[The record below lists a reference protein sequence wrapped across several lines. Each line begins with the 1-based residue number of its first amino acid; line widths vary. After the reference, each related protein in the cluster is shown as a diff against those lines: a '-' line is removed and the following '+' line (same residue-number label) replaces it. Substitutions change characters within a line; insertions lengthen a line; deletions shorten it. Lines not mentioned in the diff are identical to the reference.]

1 MGIDY
6 RPLAIDDPGVSRVH
20 RDTFMRIIGNRVKT
34 IMEYNGVYIN
44 ELADLAASHRQTI
57 MRYRNA
63 RQMPTVFLV
72 ANVAAALGVR
82 FSDLIPDHV
91 YVNDRLE
98 EQNVTEAWFDYEK
111 EIFELY
117 IEPRA
122 FDYTNPYQTVD
133 EWSSQFLDRMV
144 DILNNQDYVQDYV
157 INGLEFASTIGQ
169 HYSTIYYIL
178 EHKRLP
184 SLPTFV
190 NICMGLG
197 VSVDEMIGLDD
208 FIWV

>member
-6 RPLAIDDPGVSRVH
+6 RPLAIGDPGVSRVH

-34 IMEYNGVYIN
+34 IMEYNGIYIN

-63 RQMPTVFLV
+63 RQMPTVFLI

-82 FSDLIPDHV
+82 FSDLIPDHI

-98 EQNVTEAWFDYEK
+98 EQNVTEAWLDYEK
-111 EIFELY
+111 ELFELPV
-117 IEPRA
+117 EPRA
-122 FDYTNPYQTVD
+122 FDYMNPYQYQTVD
-133 EWSSQFLDRMV
+133 KWSARFLDRFV
-144 DILNNQDYVQDYV
+144 SILNDQDYV

-178 EHKRLP
+178 ERKRLP

-208 FIWV
+208 FLWV

>member
-6 RPLAIDDPGVSRVH
+6 RPVAIGDSGVSRVH

-34 IMEYNGVYIN
+34 IMEYNGIYIN

-82 FSDLIPDHV
+82 FSDLIPNHI
-91 YVNDRLE
+91 YVNDRLA
-98 EQNVTEAWFDYEK
+98 EQNVTEAWLDYER
-111 EIFELY
+111 ELFELSV
-117 IEPRA
+117 EPRA
-122 FDYTNPYQTVD
+122 FDYMNPYHYQTVD
-133 EWSSQFLDRMV
+133 QWSIQFLDRFV
-144 DILNNQDYVQDYV
+144 GILNDQDYV

-178 EHKRLP
+178 ERKRLP

-208 FIWV
+208 FLWV

>member
-6 RPLAIDDPGVSRVH
+6 RPLAIGDPVVSRVH

-34 IMEYNGVYIN
+34 IMEYNGIYIN

-82 FSDLIPDHV
+82 FSDLIPDHI

-98 EQNVTEAWFDYEK
+98 EQNVTEAWLDYEK
-111 EIFELY
+111 ELFELLV
-117 IEPRA
+117 EPRA
-122 FDYTNPYQTVD
+122 FDYMNPYQYQTVD
-133 EWSSQFLDRMV
+133 EWSARFLDRFV
-144 DILNNQDYVQDYV
+144 SILNDQEYV

-178 EHKRLP
+178 ERKRLP

-208 FIWV
+208 FLWV

>member
-6 RPLAIDDPGVSRVH
+6 RPLAIGDPVVSRVH
-20 RDTFMRIIGNRVKT
+20 RNTFMRIIGSRIKV
-34 IMEYNGVYIN
+34 IMEHNGIYIN

-63 RQMPTVFLV
+63 RQMPTVFLI

-91 YVNDRLE
+91 YVNNRLE

-111 EIFELY
+111 EFFELS

-122 FDYTNPYQTVD
+122 FDYTNPYQYQTVD
-133 EWSSQFLDRMV
+133 EWSSRFLDRMV
-144 DILNNQDYVQDYV
+144 DILNDQDYV

-178 EHKRLP
+178 ERKRLP

-208 FIWV
+208 FLWV

>member
-1 MGIDY
+1 MGIDF
-6 RPLAIDDPGVSRVH
+6 RPIAIGDPGVSRVH
-20 RDTFMRIIGNRVKT
+20 RDTFMKIIGNRVKT
-34 IMEYNGVYIN
+34 IMEYNGIYIN

-82 FSDLIPDHV
+82 FSDLIPDHI

-98 EQNVTEAWFDYEK
+98 EQNVTEAWLDYEK
-111 EIFELY
+111 ELFELSV
-117 IEPRA
+117 EPRA
-122 FDYTNPYQTVD
+122 FNYMNPYQYQTVD
-133 EWSSQFLDRMV
+133 EWSARFLDRFV
-144 DILNNQDYVQDYV
+144 SILNDQDYV

-178 EHKRLP
+178 ERKRLP

-208 FIWV
+208 FLWV

>member
-6 RPLAIDDPGVSRVH
+6 RPLVIGDPSVSRVH
-20 RDTFMRIIGNRVKT
+20 RDTFMKIIGNRVKT
-34 IMEYNGVYIN
+34 IMEYNGIYIN

-63 RQMPTVFLV
+63 RQMPTVFLIV
-72 ANVAAALGVR
+72 NVAAALGVR
-82 FSDLIPDHV
+82 FSDLIPDHI

-98 EQNVTEAWFDYEK
+98 EQNVTEAWLDYEK
-111 EIFELY
+111 ELFELSV
-117 IEPRA
+117 EPRA
-122 FDYTNPYQTVD
+122 FDYMNPYQYQTVD
-133 EWSSQFLDRMV
+133 EWSARFLDRFV
-144 DILNNQDYVQDYV
+144 SILNDQDYV

-178 EHKRLP
+178 ERKRLP

-208 FIWV
+208 FLWV

>member
-6 RPLAIDDPGVSRVH
+6 RPLVIGDPSVSRVH
-20 RDTFMRIIGNRVKT
+20 RDTFMKIIGNRVKT
-34 IMEYNGVYIN
+34 IMEYNGIYIN

-63 RQMPTVFLV
+63 RQMPTVFLIV
-72 ANVAAALGVR
+72 NVAAALGVR
-82 FSDLIPDHV
+82 FSDLIPDHI

-98 EQNVTEAWFDYEK
+98 EQNVTEAWLDYEK
-111 EIFELY
+111 ELFELSV
-117 IEPRA
+117 EPRV
-122 FDYTNPYQTVD
+122 FDYMNPYQYQTVD
-133 EWSSQFLDRMV
+133 EWSVRFLDRFV
-144 DILNNQDYVQDYV
+144 SILNDQDYV

-178 EHKRLP
+178 ERKRLP

-208 FIWV
+208 FLWV

>member
-1 MGIDY
+1 MGIEY
-6 RPLAIDDPGVSRVH
+6 RPLAIGDPGVSRVH

-34 IMEYNGVYIN
+34 IMEYNGIYIN

-63 RQMPTVFLV
+63 RQMPTVFLI

-82 FSDLIPDHV
+82 FSDLIPDHI

-98 EQNVTEAWFDYEK
+98 EQNVTEAWLDYEK
-111 EIFELY
+111 ELFELS

-122 FDYTNPYQTVD
+122 FDYMNPYQYQTVD
-133 EWSSQFLDRMV
+133 EWSSRFLDRMV
-144 DILNNQDYVQDYV
+144 DILNDQDYV

-178 EHKRLP
+178 ERKRLP

-208 FIWV
+208 FLWV

>member
-1 MGIDY
+1 MGIDF
-6 RPLAIDDPGVSRVH
+6 RPLVIGDPSVSRVH
-20 RDTFMRIIGNRVKT
+20 RDTFMKIIGNRVKT
-34 IMEYNGVYIN
+34 IMEYNGIYIN

-63 RQMPTVFLV
+63 RQMPTVFLIV
-72 ANVAAALGVR
+72 NVAAALGVR
-82 FSDLIPDHV
+82 FSDLIPDHI

-98 EQNVTEAWFDYEK
+98 EQNVTEAWLDYEK
-111 EIFELY
+111 ELFELSV
-117 IEPRA
+117 EPRA
-122 FDYTNPYQTVD
+122 FDYMNPYQYQTVD
-133 EWSSQFLDRMV
+133 EWSARFLDRFV
-144 DILNNQDYVQDYV
+144 NILNDQDYV

-178 EHKRLP
+178 ERKRLP

-208 FIWV
+208 FLWV

>member
-6 RPLAIDDPGVSRVH
+6 RPLAIGDLGVSRVH
-20 RDTFMRIIGNRVKT
+20 RDTFMRIIGSRVKT

-82 FSDLIPDHV
+82 FSDLIPDHI

-98 EQNVTEAWFDYEK
+98 EQHVTEAWLDYEK
-111 EIFELY
+111 ELFELSV
-117 IEPRA
+117 EPRA
-122 FDYTNPYQTVD
+122 FDYTNPYQYQTVD
-133 EWSSQFLDRMV
+133 EWSSRFLDRMV
-144 DILNNQDYVQDYV
+144 NILNDQDYV

-178 EHKRLP
+178 ERKRLP

-208 FIWV
+208 FLWV

>member
-6 RPLAIDDPGVSRVH
+6 RPLVIGDPNVSRVH
-20 RDTFMRIIGNRVKT
+20 RDTFMKIIGNRVKT
-34 IMEYNGVYIN
+34 IMEYNGIYIN
-44 ELADLAASHRQTI
+44 ELADLTASHRQTI

-82 FSDLIPDHV
+82 FSDLIPDHI

-98 EQNVTEAWFDYEK
+98 EQNVTEAWLDYEK
-111 EIFELY
+111 ELFELPV
-117 IEPRA
+117 EPRA
-122 FDYTNPYQTVD
+122 FDYMNPYQYQTVD
-133 EWSSQFLDRMV
+133 EWSARFLDRFV
-144 DILNNQDYVQDYV
+144 SILNDQDYV

-178 EHKRLP
+178 ERKRLP

-208 FIWV
+208 FLWV

>member
-1 MGIDY
+1 MGIDF
-6 RPLAIDDPGVSRVH
+6 RPIAIGDPSVSRVH
-20 RDTFMRIIGNRVKT
+20 RDTFMKIIGNRVKT
-34 IMEYNGVYIN
+34 IMEYNGIYIN

-63 RQMPTVFLV
+63 RQMPTVFLIV
-72 ANVAAALGVR
+72 NVAAALGVR
-82 FSDLIPDHV
+82 FSDLIPDHI

-98 EQNVTEAWFDYEK
+98 EQNVTEAWLDYEK
-111 EIFELY
+111 ELFELSV
-117 IEPRA
+117 EPRA
-122 FDYTNPYQTVD
+122 FDYMNPYQYQTVD
-133 EWSSQFLDRMV
+133 EWSARFLDRFV
-144 DILNNQDYVQDYV
+144 SILNDQDYV

-178 EHKRLP
+178 ERKRLP

-208 FIWV
+208 FLWV

>member
-6 RPLAIDDPGVSRVH
+6 RPLAIGDPGVSRVH
-20 RDTFMRIIGNRVKT
+20 RDTFMKIIGNRVKT
-34 IMEYNGVYIN
+34 IMEYNGIYIN

-63 RQMPTVFLV
+63 RQMPTVFLI

-82 FSDLIPDHV
+82 FSDLIPDHI

-98 EQNVTEAWFDYEK
+98 EQKVTEAWLDYEK
-111 EIFELY
+111 ELFELSV
-117 IEPRA
+117 EPRA
-122 FDYTNPYQTVD
+122 FDYTNPYQYQTVD
-133 EWSSQFLDRMV
+133 EWSSRFLDRMV
-144 DILNNQDYVQDYV
+144 DILNDQDYV

-178 EHKRLP
+178 ERKRLP

-208 FIWV
+208 FLWV

>member
-1 MGIDY
+1 MGIDF
-6 RPLAIDDPGVSRVH
+6 RPIAIGDPGVSRVH
-20 RDTFMRIIGNRVKT
+20 RDTFMKIIGNRVKT
-34 IMEYNGVYIN
+34 IMEYNGIYIN

-63 RQMPTVFLV
+63 RQMPTVFLI

-82 FSDLIPDHV
+82 FSDLIPDHI

-98 EQNVTEAWFDYEK
+98 EQHVTEAWLDYEK
-111 EIFELY
+111 ELFELS

-122 FDYTNPYQTVD
+122 FDYTNPYQYQTVD
-133 EWSSQFLDRMV
+133 EWSSRFLDRMV
-144 DILNNQDYVQDYV
+144 DILNDQDYV

-178 EHKRLP
+178 ERKRFP

-208 FIWV
+208 FLWV

>member
-6 RPLAIDDPGVSRVH
+6 RPLVIGDPSVSRVH
-20 RDTFMRIIGNRVKT
+20 RDTFMKIIGNRVKT
-34 IMEYNGVYIN
+34 IMEYNGIYIN

-63 RQMPTVFLV
+63 RQMPTVFLIV
-72 ANVAAALGVR
+72 NVAAALGVR
-82 FSDLIPDHV
+82 FSDLIPDHI

-98 EQNVTEAWFDYEK
+98 EQNVTEAWLDYEK
-111 EIFELY
+111 ELFELFV
-117 IEPRA
+117 EPRA
-122 FDYTNPYQTVD
+122 FDYMNPYQYQTVD
-133 EWSSQFLDRMV
+133 EWSARFLNRFV
-144 DILNNQDYVQDYV
+144 SILNDQDYV

-178 EHKRLP
+178 ERKRLP

-208 FIWV
+208 FLWV

>member
-1 MGIDY
+1 VGIDF
-6 RPLAIDDPGVSRVH
+6 RPIAIGDPGVSRVH
-20 RDTFMRIIGNRVKT
+20 RDTFMKIIGNRVKT
-34 IMEYNGVYIN
+34 IMEYNGIYIN

-82 FSDLIPDHV
+82 FSDLIPDHI

-98 EQNVTEAWFDYEK
+98 EQNVTEAWLDYEK
-111 EIFELY
+111 ELFELSV
-117 IEPRA
+117 EPRA
-122 FDYTNPYQTVD
+122 FNYMNPYQYQTVD
-133 EWSSQFLDRMV
+133 EWSARFLDRFV
-144 DILNNQDYVQDYV
+144 SILNDQDYV

-178 EHKRLP
+178 ERKRLP

-208 FIWV
+208 FLWV

>member
-6 RPLAIDDPGVSRVH
+6 RPLAIGDSSVSRVH
-20 RDTFMRIIGNRVKT
+20 RDTFMKIIGNRVKT
-34 IMEYNGVYIN
+34 IMEYNGIYIN

-82 FSDLIPDHV
+82 FSDLIPDHI

-98 EQNVTEAWFDYEK
+98 EQNVTEAWLDYE
-111 EIFELY
+111 EELFELSV
-117 IEPRA
+117 ESRA
-122 FDYTNPYQTVD
+122 FDYMNPYQYQTVD
-133 EWSSQFLDRMV
+133 EWSARFLDRFV
-144 DILNNQDYVQDYV
+144 SILNDQDYV

-178 EHKRLP
+178 ERKRLP

-197 VSVDEMIGLDD
+197 VSVDEMIGLND
-208 FIWV
+208 FLWV

>member
-6 RPLAIDDPGVSRVH
+6 RPLAIGDPSVSRVH
-20 RDTFMRIIGNRVKT
+20 RDTFMKIIGNRVKT
-34 IMEYNGVYIN
+34 IMEYNGIYIN

-63 RQMPTVFLV
+63 RQMPTVFLIV
-72 ANVAAALGVR
+72 NVAAALGVR
-82 FSDLIPDHV
+82 FSDLIPDHI

-98 EQNVTEAWFDYEK
+98 EQNVTEAWLDYEK
-111 EIFELY
+111 ELFELSV
-117 IEPRA
+117 EPRA
-122 FDYTNPYQTVD
+122 FDYMNPYQYQTVD
-133 EWSSQFLDRMV
+133 EWSVRFMDRFV
-144 DILNNQDYVQDYV
+144 SILNDQDYV

-178 EHKRLP
+178 ERKRLP

-197 VSVDEMIGLDD
+197 VSVDEMIGLND
-208 FIWV
+208 FLWV

>member
-6 RPLAIDDPGVSRVH
+6 RPLAIGDPGVSRVH
-20 RDTFMRIIGNRVKT
+20 RDTFMKIIGNRVKT
-34 IMEYNGVYIN
+34 IMEYNGIYIN

-63 RQMPTVFLV
+63 RQMPTVFLIV
-72 ANVAAALGVR
+72 NVAAALGVR
-82 FSDLIPDHV
+82 FSDLIPDHI

-98 EQNVTEAWFDYEK
+98 EQNVTEAWLDYEK
-111 EIFELY
+111 ELFELSV
-117 IEPRA
+117 EPRA
-122 FDYTNPYQTVD
+122 FDYTNPYQYQTVD
-133 EWSSQFLDRMV
+133 EWSARFLDRFV
-144 DILNNQDYVQDYV
+144 SILNDQDYV

-178 EHKRLP
+178 ERKRLP

-208 FIWV
+208 FLWV

>member
-6 RPLAIDDPGVSRVH
+6 RPLAIGDPSVSRVH
-20 RDTFMRIIGNRVKT
+20 RDTFMKIIGNRVKT
-34 IMEYNGVYIN
+34 IMEYNGIYIN

-63 RQMPTVFLV
+63 RQMPTVFLIV
-72 ANVAAALGVR
+72 NVAAALGVR
-82 FSDLIPDHV
+82 FSDLIPDHI

-98 EQNVTEAWFDYEK
+98 EQNVTEAWLDYEK
-111 EIFELY
+111 ELFELSV
-117 IEPRA
+117 EPRA
-122 FDYTNPYQTVD
+122 FDYMNPYQYQTVD
-133 EWSSQFLDRMV
+133 EWSVRFMDRFV
-144 DILNNQDYVQDYV
+144 SILNDQDYV

-178 EHKRLP
+178 ERKRLP

-208 FIWV
+208 FLWV

>member
-6 RPLAIDDPGVSRVH
+6 RPLAIGDPSVSRVH

-34 IMEYNGVYIN
+34 IMEYNGIYIN

-72 ANVAAALGVR
+72 VNVAAALGVR

-98 EQNVTEAWFDYEK
+98 EQNVTEAWLDYEK
-111 EIFELY
+111 ELFELSV
-117 IEPRA
+117 EPRA
-122 FDYTNPYQTVD
+122 FDYTNPYQYQTVD
-133 EWSSQFLDRMV
+133 EWSNRFLDRMI
-144 DILNNQDYVQDYV
+144 DILNDQDYV

-178 EHKRLP
+178 ERKRLP

-208 FIWV
+208 FLWV

>member
-6 RPLAIDDPGVSRVH
+6 RPLAIGDPGVSRVH
-20 RDTFMRIIGNRVKT
+20 RDTFMKIIGNRVKT
-34 IMEYNGVYIN
+34 IMEYNGIYIN

-63 RQMPTVFLV
+63 RQMPTVFLI

-82 FSDLIPDHV
+82 FSDLIPDHI

-98 EQNVTEAWFDYEK
+98 EQNVTEAWLDYEK
-111 EIFELY
+111 GLFELS

-122 FDYTNPYQTVD
+122 FDYTNPYQYQTVD
-133 EWSSQFLDRMV
+133 EWSSRFLDRMV
-144 DILNNQDYVQDYV
+144 DILNDQDYV

-178 EHKRLP
+178 ERKRLP

-208 FIWV
+208 FLWV

>member
-6 RPLAIDDPGVSRVH
+6 RPLVIGDPSVSRVH

-34 IMEYNGVYIN
+34 IMEYNGIYIN

-63 RQMPTVFLV
+63 RQMPTIFLV
-72 ANVAAALGVR
+72 VNVAAALGVR
-82 FSDLIPDHV
+82 FSDLIPDHI

-111 EIFELY
+111 ELFELSV
-117 IEPRA
+117 EPRA
-122 FDYTNPYQTVD
+122 FDYMNPYQYQTVD
-133 EWSSQFLDRMV
+133 EWSVQFLNRFI
-144 DILNNQDYVQDYV
+144 DILNDQDYV

-178 EHKRLP
+178 ERKRLP

-208 FIWV
+208 FLWV

>member
-1 MGIDY
+1 MGIDF
-6 RPLAIDDPGVSRVH
+6 RPIAIGDPRVSRVH

-63 RQMPTVFLV
+63 RQMPTVFLI

-82 FSDLIPDHV
+82 FSDLIPDHI
-91 YVNDRLE
+91 YVNNRLE
-98 EQNVTEAWFDYEK
+98 EQHVTEAWLDYEK
-111 EIFELY
+111 ELFELSV
-117 IEPRA
+117 EPRA
-122 FDYTNPYQTVD
+122 FDYTNPYQYQTVD
-133 EWSSQFLDRMV
+133 EWSSRFLDRMV
-144 DILNNQDYVQDYV
+144 DILNDQDYV

-178 EHKRLP
+178 ERKRLP

-208 FIWV
+208 FLWV

>member
-6 RPLAIDDPGVSRVH
+6 RPLAIGDPSVSRVH
-20 RDTFMRIIGNRVKT
+20 RDTFMKIIGNRVKT
-34 IMEYNGVYIN
+34 IMEYNGIYIN

-63 RQMPTVFLV
+63 RQMPTVFLIV
-72 ANVAAALGVR
+72 NVAAALGVR
-82 FSDLIPDHV
+82 FSDLIPDHI

-98 EQNVTEAWFDYEK
+98 EQNVTEAWLDYEK
-111 EIFELY
+111 ELFELSV
-117 IEPRA
+117 EPRA
-122 FDYTNPYQTVD
+122 FDYMNPYQYQTVD
-133 EWSSQFLDRMV
+133 EWSARFLDRFV
-144 DILNNQDYVQDYV
+144 SILNDQDYV

-178 EHKRLP
+178 ERKRLP

-208 FIWV
+208 FLWV

>member
-6 RPLAIDDPGVSRVH
+6 RPLAIGDHVVSRVH

-34 IMEYNGVYIN
+34 IMEYNGIYIN

-63 RQMPTVFLV
+63 RQMPTVFLI
-72 ANVAAALGVR
+72 ANVSAALGVR
-82 FSDLIPDHV
+82 FSDLIPDHI

-98 EQNVTEAWFDYEK
+98 EQNVTEAWLDYEK
-111 EIFELY
+111 ELFELPV
-117 IEPRA
+117 EPRA
-122 FDYTNPYQTVD
+122 FDYMNPYQYQTVD
-133 EWSSQFLDRMV
+133 EWSARFLDRFV
-144 DILNNQDYVQDYV
+144 SILNDQDYV

-178 EHKRLP
+178 ERKRLP

-208 FIWV
+208 FLWV

>member
-1 MGIDY
+1 MGIDF
-6 RPLAIDDPGVSRVH
+6 RPIAIGDPGVSRVH

-34 IMEYNGVYIN
+34 IMEYNGIYIN

-63 RQMPTVFLV
+63 RQMPTVFLIV
-72 ANVAAALGVR
+72 NVAAALGVR
-82 FSDLIPDHV
+82 FSDLIPDHI

-98 EQNVTEAWFDYEK
+98 EQNVTEAWLDYEK
-111 EIFELY
+111 ELFELSV
-117 IEPRA
+117 EPRA
-122 FDYTNPYQTVD
+122 FDYMNPYQYQTVD
-133 EWSSQFLDRMV
+133 EWSARFLDRFV
-144 DILNNQDYVQDYV
+144 SILNDQDYV

-178 EHKRLP
+178 ERKRLP

-208 FIWV
+208 FLWV

>member
-6 RPLAIDDPGVSRVH
+6 RPLAIGDPGVSRVH

-34 IMEYNGVYIN
+34 IMEYNGIYIN
-44 ELADLAASHRQTI
+44 ELADFAASHRQTI

-63 RQMPTVFLV
+63 RQMPTVFLI

-82 FSDLIPDHV
+82 FSDLIPDHI

-98 EQNVTEAWFDYEK
+98 EQNVTEAWLDYEK
-111 EIFELY
+111 ELFELPV
-117 IEPRA
+117 EPRA
-122 FDYTNPYQTVD
+122 FDYMNPYQYQTVD
-133 EWSSQFLDRMV
+133 EWSARFLDRFV
-144 DILNNQDYVQDYV
+144 SILNDQDYV

-178 EHKRLP
+178 ERKRLP

-208 FIWV
+208 FLWV

>member
-1 MGIDY
+1 MGIDF
-6 RPLAIDDPGVSRVH
+6 RPLAIGDPGVSRVH

-34 IMEYNGVYIN
+34 IMEYNGIYIN

-63 RQMPTVFLV
+63 RQMPTVFLI
-72 ANVAAALGVR
+72 ANVTAALGVR
-82 FSDLIPDHV
+82 FSDLIPDHI

-98 EQNVTEAWFDYEK
+98 EQHVTEAWLDYEK
-111 EIFELY
+111 ELFELSV
-117 IEPRA
+117 EPRA
-122 FDYTNPYQTVD
+122 FDYTNPYQYQTVD
-133 EWSSQFLDRMV
+133 EWSSRFLDRMV
-144 DILNNQDYVQDYV
+144 DILNDQDYV

-178 EHKRLP
+178 ERKRLP

-208 FIWV
+208 FLWV

>member
-6 RPLAIDDPGVSRVH
+6 RPLVIGDPSVSRVH
-20 RDTFMRIIGNRVKT
+20 RDTFMKIIGNRVKT
-34 IMEYNGVYIN
+34 IMEYNGIYIN

-63 RQMPTVFLV
+63 RQMPTVFLIV
-72 ANVAAALGVR
+72 NVAAALGVR

-98 EQNVTEAWFDYEK
+98 EQNVTEAWLDYEK
-111 EIFELY
+111 ELFELSV
-117 IEPRA
+117 EPRA
-122 FDYTNPYQTVD
+122 FDYMNPYQYQTVD
-133 EWSSQFLDRMV
+133 EWSARFLDRFV
-144 DILNNQDYVQDYV
+144 SILNDQDYV

-178 EHKRLP
+178 ERKRLP

-208 FIWV
+208 FLWV

>member
-6 RPLAIDDPGVSRVH
+6 RPLVIGDPSVSRVH
-20 RDTFMRIIGNRVKT
+20 RDTFMKIIGNRVKT
-34 IMEYNGVYIN
+34 IMEYNGIYIN

-82 FSDLIPDHV
+82 FSDLIPDHI

-98 EQNVTEAWFDYEK
+98 EQNVIEAWLDYEK
-111 EIFELY
+111 ELFELSV
-117 IEPRA
+117 EQRA
-122 FDYTNPYQTVD
+122 FDYTNPYQYQTVD
-133 EWSSQFLDRMV
+133 EWSVQFLNRFI
-144 DILNNQDYVQDYV
+144 DILNDQDYV

-178 EHKRLP
+178 ERKRLP

-208 FIWV
+208 FLWV